1 MLLLVYMSERTVIE
15 GRDHGVAPGETMK
28 TVLLTGFEP
37 FGGGRVNPSAE
48 AARRIAAEGVGELRA
63 GALVLP
69 VDAERAPALLAEAL
83 EALRPDACLML
94 GLADG
99 AAALLV
105 ERVALNLCDFR
116 IPDNNGRQRVDEP
129 VAVDGPAAYFATL
142 PVRALQEAA
151 LGAGVPAELSLS
163 AGAYLCNLALY
174 AALHLCATRGLH
186 TRCGFVHVPAL
197 PEQVL
202 AERKAR
208 PSMSLDVICTGVR
221 AMLRALAAEA

>member
-1 MLLLVYMSERTVIE
+1 
-15 GRDHGVAPGETMK
+15 MK

-48 AARRIAAEGVGELRA
+48 AAQRIAAEGVEGLRIS
-63 GALVLP
+63 ALVLP
-69 VDAERAPALLAEAL
+69 VDAERALVLLAEAL
-83 EALRPDACLML
+83 ERLRPDACLML

-99 AAALLV
+99 VAALQV

-116 IPDNNGRQRVDEP
+116 IPDNIGRQLVDEP
-129 VAVDGPAAYFATL
+129 VVPGGPAAYFATA

-163 AGAYLCNLALY
+163 AGAYLCNMALY
-174 AALHLCATRGLH
+174 AALHLCETRGLR

-197 PEQVL
+197 PEQAL
-202 AERKAR
+202 AERRAR
-208 PSMSLDVICTGVR
+208 PSMSLDLICAGVR
-221 AMLRALAAEA
+221 AMLRVLAVQA